1 MVSNDS
7 SNQPG
12 IGCNRCNCLS
22 SSAGMAHMLEHEAF
36 KGSERIGT
44 TDWSKEAPL
53 LDAQDE
59 GTPATLNPKP

>member
-1 MVSNDS
+1 
-7 SNQPG
+7 
-12 IGCNRCNCLS
+12 
-22 SSAGMAHMLEHEAF
+22 MAHMLEHEAF

-59 GTPATLNPKP
+59 GTAAYSGNIIIIIIITI